1 MYVVQILSF
10 FKNYPT
16 NVCFLTRAESQ
27 ILLVLNNQINRMAEI
42 KTIAIAGAGTMGA
55 GIAQVFAQAGFK
67 VTLFDINEQTLDK
80 AKSLIITQLE
90 AAVSKGKVSEI
101 EKNNALA
108 KLTFSTN
115 ASDLVADLII
125 EAIVEKIDIKK
136 TLFRQLAEQNS
147 TTTILASNTSSL
159 PITQLA
165 SGIAHP
171 NRIIGLHFFNP
182 AHLMKLVEIIAG
194 AETDEARLFRP
205 LKSLVIE
212 KIGKTPVVCKDSAGF
227 IVNRV
232 ARHYYVESLK
242 VAEENIA
249 PIETI
254 DKLME
259 SAGFKMGPFKLMDTI
274 GNDINFAV
282 TSSLFDSFHQDAK
295 FQTHHAI
302 QQQKVDAGHL
312 GKKTGKGFYN
322 YN

>member
-1 MYVVQILSF
+1 M
-10 FKNYPT
+10 
-16 NVCFLTRAESQ
+16 TRAGSQ

-108 KLTFSTN
+108 KLTFSTT
-115 ASDLVADLII
+115 ASDLIADLII
-125 EAIVEKIDIKK
+125 EAIVEKLDVKK
-136 TLFRQLAEQNS
+136 TLFSQLAEQNS

-165 SGIAHP
+165 NGVSQP
-171 NRIIGLHFFNP
+171 NRVVGLHFFNP

-194 AETDEARLFRP
+194 AETDDQTISAM
-205 LKSLVIE
+205 KSLVE
-212 KIGKTPVVCKDSAGF
+212 KIGKTPVVCKDSPGF

-242 VAEENIA
+242 VEEENIA

-295 FQTHHAI
+295 FRPSRL

>member
-1 MYVVQILSF
+1 M
-10 FKNYPT
+10 
-16 NVCFLTRAESQ
+16 TRAESQ

-108 KLTFSTN
+108 KLTFSTT
-115 ASDLVADLII
+115 ASDLIADLII
-125 EAIVEKIDIKK
+125 EAIVEKLDVKK
-136 TLFRQLAEQNS
+136 TLFSQLAEQNS

-165 SGIAHP
+165 NGVSQP
-171 NRIIGLHFFNP
+171 NRVVGLHFFNP

-194 AETDEARLFRP
+194 AETDDQTISAM
-205 LKSLVIE
+205 KSLVE
-212 KIGKTPVVCKDSAGF
+212 KIGKKPVVCKDSPGF

-295 FQTHHAI
+295 FRPSRL